1 MIIRLFFITIFYS
14 IFFLNNSFAANIEQE
29 MNKAVERLN
38 ELYNSHPSACVVYLN
53 LESPASD
60 CSGIFI
66 HGMEPSQTHIWI
78 PDQSDPRKAVSFSY
92 LRSDIP
98 TTQLYSPN
106 GFIYD
111 HTDQDPN
118 KKKLK
123 LYCFYPYDAYSVDT
137 ATHPS
142 ASHGC
147 GFTNTP
153 FPSQLSGDY
162 ESCSFASV
170 KTADQWIKKY
180 APEDDPFFIID
191 NACSFSPNHI
201 GSFLEV
207 LKVQKEKNSPFWNEL
222 ITEMWSYSE
231 AEHLPILAFFYQKG
245 KEDGRVEAFFQQQ
258 DYCQLYKKFIPI
270 VEFDLNAGSANAF
283 TGNLSEQS
291 ACK

>member
-38 ELYNSHPSACVVYLN
+38 ELYNSHTSACVVYLN

-66 HGMEPSQTHIWI
+66 HGMEPGQTHIWI

-98 TTQLYSPN
+98 TNQLFSPN

-111 HTDQDPN
+111 QTSQDPK

-123 LYCFYPYDAYSVDT
+123 LYCFYPFDAFSDNSE
-137 ATHPS
+137 THPYT
-142 ASHGC
+142 SHGC
-147 GFTNTP
+147 GLTNTP

-162 ESCSFASV
+162 ESCSSASV
-170 KTADQWIKKY
+170 TTADQWIQKY
-180 APEDDPFFIID
+180 LPEQKPSFIVDDS
-191 NACSFSPNHI
+191 CSFSPNQI
-201 GSFLEV
+201 NSFLEV
-207 LKVQKEKNSPFWNEL
+207 LKIQQETQSPYWNEL
-222 ITEMWSYSE
+222 ITEMWSFSE

-245 KEDGRVEAFFQQQ
+245 NEDGRVEAFFQQQ
-258 DYCQLYKKFIPI
+258 DYCQNYKKFVP
-270 VEFDLNAGSANAF
+270 VVALDLNAGSSNAF
-283 TGNLSEQS
+283 SGNLSEQS